1 MQAGHIIEHL
11 AMSTVLVTGAAGYIG
26 SHAVRDLLN
35 AGHKVVG
42 MDNFS
47 SSQREA
53 LPIVM
58 SLPGAAER
66 FSFVESSTGDS
77 ELVAKTLT
85 EHNVDSVIHFAAFA
99 NLRESLS
106 HPAEVTKYYRN
117 NTAQVVGLLEGI
129 EKAGT
134 VKKFVFSSTCCT
146 YGDVPISEMPITE
159 ATTTANASGAYGK
172 SKLAVEFMLNDYYA
186 ACQKIGRPFSLTI
199 LRYFNVAG
207 CDMNGILGES
217 RTKQIRIIPILL
229 EAALGK
235 RDGVS
240 IFGTDFP
247 TRDGTSI
254 RDYIH
259 VDDLSG
265 AHVFVLDKMPST
277 GNKKLLYNLGIGKG
291 ISVRELVAAVK
302 RVTGVD
308 FKVTE
313 TPRVEGE
320 AAEVYC
326 DPSKIKNE
334 LGWEAKIT
342 DTDQIIE
349 SAWKFIQKY
358 PTGFAAAAPDAPES
372 A

>member
-1 MQAGHIIEHL
+1 
-11 AMSTVLVTGAAGYIG
+11 MSTVLVTGAAGYIG

-35 AGHKVVG
+35 AGKKVVG

-53 LPIVM
+53 LPVVQ

-66 FSFVESSTGDS
+66 FTFVECSTGDS
-77 ELVAKTLT
+77 DKVAEVLK

-99 NLRESLS
+99 NLRESLA
-106 HPAEVTKYYRN
+106 HPANVPMYYRN

-129 EKAGT
+129 EEAGT
-134 VKKFVFSSTCCT
+134 VTKFVFSSTCCT
-146 YGDVPISEMPITE
+146 YGDVPVSEMPITE
-159 ATTTANASGAYGK
+159 ETTTSNASGAYGK
-172 SKLAVEFMLNDYYA
+172 SKLAVEFMLKDYYA
-186 ACQKIGRPFSLTI
+186 ACQKIGRPFSLAI

-207 CDMNGILGES
+207 CDMGGVLGES

-235 RDGVS
+235 RESVS

-265 AHVFVLDKMPST
+265 AHVFVLDKIEENSSV
-277 GNKKLLYNLGIGKG
+277 LYNLGIGKG
-291 ISVRELVAAVK
+291 ISVRELVTAVK
-302 RVTGVD
+302 RVTGKD
-308 FKVTE
+308 FPVNE

-326 DPSKIKNE
+326 DPSKIKKE

-342 DTDQIIE
+342 ETDDIIR
-349 SAWKFIQKY
+349 SAWEFLQRY
-358 PTGFAAAAPDAPES
+358 PTGFAAAAPDAPAS
-372 A
+372 

>member
-1 MQAGHIIEHL
+1 
-11 AMSTVLVTGAAGYIG
+11 MSTVLVTGAAGYIG

-53 LPIVM
+53 LPIVQ
-58 SLPGAAER
+58 SLPGASER
-66 FSFVESSTGDS
+66 FTFVEASTGDS
-77 ELVAKTLT
+77 EVVAKACTD
-85 EHNVDSVIHFAAFA
+85 HNIDSVIHFAAFA
-99 NLRESLS
+99 NLRESLA
-106 HPAEVTKYYRN
+106 HPSEVTKYYRN

-129 EKAGT
+129 EQAGT
-134 VKKFVFSSTCCT
+134 VKKFIFSSTCCT
-146 YGDVPISEMPITE
+146 YGDVPVEEQPITE
-159 ATTTANASGAYGK
+159 ATSTANASGAYGK
-172 SKLAVEFMLNDYYA
+172 SKLAVEFMLKDYHA
-186 ACQKIGRPFSLTI
+186 ACQKIGRPFSLAI

-207 CDMNGILGES
+207 CDMGGILGES

-265 AHVFVLDKMPST
+265 AHVFVLDKIVENSSI
-277 GNKKLLYNLGIGKG
+277 LYNLGIGKG
-291 ISVRELVAAVK
+291 ISVRELVTAVK

-349 SAWKFIQKY
+349 SAWKFIQRY
-358 PTGFAAAAPDAPES
+358 PTGFAAEAPTAPAS
-372 A
+372 